1 MIPLILLAFLQQ
13 PKVEFQSPISGRV
26 GQYVVI
32 KPTQLSGKAVKYFT
46 SSPGL
51 EVFPSDLLA
60 DKTATVVSSVLPG
73 KYTLIAYTALG
84 DIPSDPALIEV
95 IIGNPSPNPVP
106 PSPPSPP
113 QPQPENDPLM
123 DSLLAIWGALEEPN
137 KAQSRDKLAQVYR
150 QTASIYRDT
159 SFATVGQAFQR
170 SKEISRSLLPDSALN
185 SLRVRIGEELKRV
198 VPVDPSMPLTQD
210 LRASVAFQLDR
221 MAKLV
226 DSLR

>member
-13 PKVEFQSPISGRV
+13 PKVEFQSPIAGRV

-32 KPTQLSGKAVKYFT
+32 KPTQLNGKAVKYFT

-95 IIGNPSPNPVP
+95 IIGNPSPNPT
-106 PSPPSPP
+106 PPSPP

-123 DSLLAIWGALEEPN
+123 DSLLALWGALEEPN
-137 KAQSRDKLAQVYR
+137 KLQSRDKLAQIYRQSAAVYR
-150 QTASIYRDT
+150 DPAFAS
-159 SFATVGQAFQR
+159 VGQAFQR

-210 LRASVAFQLDR
+210 LRGSVASQLDR

-226 DSLR
+226 ESLR